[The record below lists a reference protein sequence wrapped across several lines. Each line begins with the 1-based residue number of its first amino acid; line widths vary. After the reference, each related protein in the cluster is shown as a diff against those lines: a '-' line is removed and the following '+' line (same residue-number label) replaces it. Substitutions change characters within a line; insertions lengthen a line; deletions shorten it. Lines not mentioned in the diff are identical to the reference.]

1 MRTVGV
7 LGGMGPAAT
16 LDFLTKL
23 QAATGA
29 QRDQDHVRTIVDINP
44 HVPNRNEALA
54 DDGPSPAPT
63 LIAMAQGLERAG
75 AEGLVIACNSAHAWA
90 DDIAAAVSIPLI
102 NLVDATADAV
112 LVDAGGALHVGLL
125 AATACLD
132 ADLYQNALAARG
144 VQAITLDD
152 AGRSRFMSLLYRIKA
167 GETGE
172 AARREMHA
180 LAFELIDAGAKA
192 VVSACTE
199 VPLVLKAGDL
209 PVPIVDSTDVLVA
222 ETLAFAR
229 DDG

>member
-1 MRTVGV
+1 MRTIGV

-23 QAATGA
+23 QARTGA
-29 QRDQDHVRTIVDINP
+29 KRDQDHVRTIVDINP

-54 DDGPSPAPT
+54 DDGPSPAPV

-90 DDIAAAVSIPLI
+90 DEIAAAVQVPLI

-112 LVDAGGALHVGLL
+112 VAEGLRGMHVGVL

-132 ADLYQNALAARG
+132 AELYQNALAARG
-144 VQAITLDD
+144 VQPLTLDD
-152 AGRSRFMSLLYRIKA
+152 GGRSRFMSLLYRIKA

-209 PVPIVDSTDVLVA
+209 PTPLIDSTDVLVA